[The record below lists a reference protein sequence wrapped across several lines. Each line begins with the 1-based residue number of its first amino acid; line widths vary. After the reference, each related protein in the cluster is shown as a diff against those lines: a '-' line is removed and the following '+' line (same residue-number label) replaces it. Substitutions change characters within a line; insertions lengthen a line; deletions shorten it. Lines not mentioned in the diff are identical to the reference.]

1 MDAVRLKVLQ
11 ADVEAQLEKI
21 EQVYEE
27 LEDRAAQMRSNHPG
41 SIESAAYQLHNL
53 YSAAEDL
60 FKIVAGAFENSVT
73 DLSRWH
79 TELLGRMT
87 LNIRGVRPALLST
100 ESAELLDELRA
111 FRHVFRHAYLKR
123 LDFSRVE
130 QNLDR
135 ARQLRSLLP
144 QDVAYF
150 LQQLAGEATGN

>member
-11 ADVEAQLEKI
+11 AEVEAQLEKI

-27 LEDRAAQMRSNHPG
+27 LEDRAGQIHSNHPG
-41 SIESAAYQLHNL
+41 SIESTAYQLHNL

-60 FKIVAGAFENSVT
+60 FKIVAGAFENSVA

-79 TELLGRMT
+79 TELLHRMT
-87 LNIRGVRPALLST
+87 LDIQGVRPALLST

-111 FRHVFRHAYLKR
+111 FRHVFRHAYMRR

-130 QNLDR
+130 
-135 ARQLRSLLP
+135 
-144 QDVAYF
+144 
-150 LQQLAGEATGN
+150 